1 MIAVNWERSSHTLN
15 YIAARNRVEP
25 IGTHVAS
32 FIDFM
37 VNNKVALLSDINV
50 IGFSLGAHVAGIAGK
65 QVTSGKLPKIV
76 G

>member
-25 IGTHVAS
+25 IGTYVAS
-32 FIDFM
+32 FIDFLI
-37 VNNKVALLSDINV
+37 NNKLASLNDINL
-50 IGFSLGAHVAGIAGK
+50 IGFSLGAHAAGIAGK
-65 QVTSGKLPKIV
+65 QVTSGKIPKIV